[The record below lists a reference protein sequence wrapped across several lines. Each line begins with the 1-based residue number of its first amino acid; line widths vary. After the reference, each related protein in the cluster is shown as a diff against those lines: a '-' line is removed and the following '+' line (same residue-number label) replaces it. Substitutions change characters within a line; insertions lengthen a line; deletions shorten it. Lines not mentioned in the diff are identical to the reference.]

1 MIGHIPTDDL
11 LAHAGKLADAGSPP
25 VPDTAREVTDL
36 TVSGPAEIYA
46 QTRLAA
52 RNVGSV
58 LMSSGGT
65 TGTPKLTH
73 VPHGMALERLLAF
86 WRPLQPGDTLLNLFN
101 AGRMW
106 GSHYYMQT
114 LAEKCRCTVVP
125 SGPYEPDEVGR
136 WLAMFGEVGVNALA
150 GTPTGLAD
158 FARGVLDAGES
169 LPVRTIIWMA
179 EPWTG
184 NKRDLVREA
193 FPEAGL
199 WGNYGS
205 VETWVMAANQPGCD
219 ETVLHLLPDQLME
232 PDEDGALLS
241 RVGDGWTI
249 PVVRYRLGDRV
260 APADCRCGRP
270 DGLTVLGR
278 ADDALTLRSALFK
291 VSELIDV
298 VRREPGVLEAQLRLT
313 RATDSARA
321 AGALTLD
328 FTGTADPDAVS
339 DRLTGEFYHLAA
351 VARQY
356 PGALRARRVDRLA
369 RIERTNKVPAML
381 WQESDEQHDGTD
393 SADADSSSGN
403 PA

>member
-11 LAHAGKLADAGSPP
+11 LAHARKLADAGGLA

-36 TVSGPAEIYA
+36 PVSGPREIYTL
-46 QTRLAA
+46 TRLAA
-52 RNVGSV
+52 RDAGSV

-73 VPHGMALERLLAF
+73 VPHGMGLDRLLDS
-86 WRPLQPGDTLLNLFN
+86 WRPLRPGDTLLNLFN

-125 SGPYEPDEVGR
+125 SGPYEPGEVGR
-136 WLAMFGEVGVNALA
+136 WLDMFGEVGVTALA

-158 FARGVLDAGES
+158 FARGVLDAGGA
-169 LPVRTIIWMA
+169 LPVRTIVWMA

-193 FPEAGL
+193 FPGAGL

-219 ETVLHLLPDQLME
+219 ETVLHLLPGQLME

-241 RVGDGWTI
+241 RVGDGWTV

-260 APADCRCGRP
+260 APAACRCGRP

-278 ADDALTLRSALFK
+278 ADDAVTLRSALFK

-298 VRREPGVLEAQLRLT
+298 VRGEPGVVEAQLRLT
-313 RATDSARA
+313 RSTDSARA
-321 AGALTLD
+321 ASALTLD
-328 FTGTADPDAVS
+328 FTGTADPEAVCA
-339 DRLTGEFYHLAA
+339 RLTGEFYHLAA

-369 RIERTNKVPAML
+369 RVERTNKVPAIL
-381 WQESDEQHDGTD
+381 WQD
-393 SADADSSSGN
+393 ADAGALPENGGST
-403 PA
+403 A